1 MLLYHTKKSKWLT
14 DLNISQDTI
23 KFLEENISKTFSNIS
38 HTDVFSGQSPKTIK
52 KKIKN
57 KQMGPHQAYKLLH
70 SKGNHKENEKTTYG
84 LGKNICK

>member
-1 MLLYHTKKSKWLT
+1 MF
-14 DLNISQDTI
+14 SQVS
-23 KFLEENISKTFSNIS
+23 LPR
-38 HTDVFSGQSPKTIK
+38 QLK

-70 SKGNHKENEKTTYG
+70 SKGNHKENENTTYG